1 MATNTGSNGGKNNPG
16 SGVIRGPG
24 KIGEGSGIS
33 EALNQAAYR
42 REYSEKMFSDNG
54 YLQSSIKD
62 LQKQA
67 DELDKLLKKSNDL
80 TKTEKTRYSNMAADM
95 RKLAAEQDE
104 MYKKHEAS
112 SKELQSSLKK
122 SSDTRLRAVDE
133 LYRAYMRK
141 EKELNDVG
149 KRQIDA
155 KIREFASRSREI
167 KADVEDINEASEK
180 FNNAQK
186 SFTEGMSETVE
197 KYTKKAMDFVNMLN
211 LESIANNEYTKK
223 ANERYETMN
232 RINATLG
239 FQINEGKNAYSSIV
253 SEFKD
258 FNNNVGNLF
267 NMDDLKSYIQQ
278 ADSNGIHDQKLL
290 QETLN
295 QSMIANKYLGMSSE
309 TQNSLYKYM
318 RLTNNNDAISNYNK
332 LMITLQKEH
341 IGVSRDMLDSM
352 IQQNVEV
359 SDVLSAAGLSGDALK
374 QFNNSR
380 DILNAQI
387 SSKYGDEYGKQINE
401 MVNAAVKNLATDTGR
416 QQLAQQGINPWQLSS
431 ALSRGDASTLYDMV
445 ITGMS
450 RMGGKNFG
458 SPLANMTYQNYL
470 GLNAGDINAARKVG
484 ANGIDELGPVT
495 QDILDKVQSM
505 KDEDAENYVEQNT
518 AISDLTRLSNKNNV
532 WLEKTFGDSW
542 FSYENMA
549 KVFFAAAIAG
559 NAFQIIGGVGKGIKG
574 LVKFFGA
581 DGGAKGL
588 SSLLGLSGSGS
599 TGTLAGLLG
608 SAGPIVGAVAAVG
621 ATAAAI
627 YAIDAAQ
634 TAKDNKSALNMS
646 ARQQTLY
653 DQEIARQKEAGETV
667 NNMKALVD
675 SLGGM
680 QERGNIGIWHSSGEV
695 NINPQKSKRLINGDY
710 VMSNTSFDDATSF
723 GDNILKAYTGMSRED
738 KNKFGIEAEFWDF
751 LKEGEEEA
759 RRQLGI
765 FAKNGESDK
774 YNAIKAFALA
784 KALNSNKDKLS
795 ATYVAAAINAAALL
809 SGHANDSSISEPL
822 KKYLSIP
829 WYTNS
834 KDLAEFMKYAGIVS
848 GSQLEGTMKYL
859 GSKQA
864 DFYPRTS
871 GGNFYAYPS
880 ANDIDTKILDGYHK
894 AGLAYVP
901 KENYRALLHQGEM
914 VLNKEDAEAYRNA
927 FGYGGSLNPKDSDY
941 VGAHHAG
948 YAGHQ
953 GIDLYFSK
961 VGTPVGSAVAGT
973 VVESRDIPVN
983 WNDGRKYHGAD
994 SNGTHYSSY
1003 GRVVKVKGKEN
1014 GKTYIYAHLNKRAV
1028 NTGDIVSAGTLL
1040 GWSGSTGNSSGPHL
1054 HFQVGNAYGEAAHA
1068 KYYTNYVRSANG
1080 AAAQTGVTG
1089 STETITGNNS
1099 STNSER
1105 SGLAKVNTT
1114 GHRAIP
1120 GIGGAGNTP
1129 GNTTERIVNSI
1140 DGVST
1145 KIIKYLDEI
1154 RKEQED
1160 QRQLINAFSTSQQ
1173 GIIDYR

>member
-16 SGVIRGPG
+16 SGVMRGPG
-24 KIGEGSGIS
+24 NVDQSQGIS
-33 EALNQAAYR
+33 SALNQGAFR
-42 REYSEKMFSDNG
+42 REFNEKMFSDNG
-54 YLQSSIKD
+54 FLQSSIKD
-62 LQKQA
+62 LENQA
-67 DELDKLLKKSNDL
+67 KELDRLLKTSQNL
-80 TKTEKTRYSNMAADM
+80 TKTEKNRYANMIADM
-95 RKLAAEQDE
+95 KKLAAEQDE
-104 MYKKHEAS
+104 MYKKQEAS
-112 SKELQSSLKK
+112 SKELQSSLNK
-122 SSDTRLRAVDE
+122 SGNLRLKSVDE
-133 LYRAYMRK
+133 LYRAYMKK

-155 KIREFASRSREI
+155 KIREFANRSREI
-167 KADVEDINEASEK
+167 KADVEDINDATDA
-180 FNNAQK
+180 FNKAQK
-186 SFTEGMSETVE
+186 TFKEGMSESVKNFTSAA
-197 KYTKKAMDFVNMLN
+197 TGLVNMIN
-211 LESIANNEYTKK
+211 LQNIANNEYTKK

-239 FQINEGKNAYSSIV
+239 FQINEGKGAYSSII

-309 TQNSLYKYM
+309 TQSSLYKYM

-387 SSKYGDEYGKQINE
+387 SSKYGDEYGKQVNE
-401 MVNAAVKNLATDTGR
+401 MVNAAVKNLATDSGK
-416 QQLAQQGINPWQLSS
+416 QQLAQQGINPWQLSN
-431 ALSRGDASTLYDMV
+431 ALSRGDASALYDMV

-470 GLNAGDINAARKVG
+470 GLNAGDINAARKIG

-495 QDILDKVQSM
+495 QDILDKIKQM
-505 KDEDAENYVEQNT
+505 KDEDAENYVEENT

-559 NAFQIIGGVGKGIKG
+559 NAFQIIGGMGKGIGG

-581 DGGAKGL
+581 GGGAKGL
-588 SSLLGLSGSGS
+588 SAMLGITEAGGVGTSG
-599 TGTLAGLLG
+599 LAGLLG
-608 SAGPIVGAVAAVG
+608 AAGPIALGIGGVTAAVVGVAAITSAIRSNQMKKANTTANNTYKESLAKGKTETEATFDAVKALSSGTQTNGWTQFWHATSNEDLNKEVG
-621 ATAAAI
+621 ISDALSGWTKFWHTKGEEYVLGLEELRDTKAWNTWNNAYLAAAVNHAI
-627 YAIDAAQ
+627 SSSFVKDPYRKNSRSYKELTNLSDDKVRNIMLSYLLLGALKPEYTDEVVYMLQRYAGLNNLTKESLTKEYVINGLKSLNLQPKDFVKDA
-634 TAKDNKSALNMS
+634 LG
-646 ARQQTLY
+646 LY
-653 DQEIARQKEAGETV
+653 DSTGEW
-667 NNMKALVD
+667 VD
-675 SLGGM
+675 T
-680 QERGNIGIWHSSGEV
+680 
-695 NINPQKSKRLINGDY
+695 KSI
-710 VMSNTSFDDATSF
+710 
-723 GDNILKAYTGMSRED
+723 
-738 KNKFGIEAEFWDF
+738 
-751 LKEGEEEA
+751 
-759 RRQLGI
+759 
-765 FAKNGESDK
+765 
-774 YNAIKAFALA
+774 
-784 KALNSNKDKLS
+784 
-795 ATYVAAAINAAALL
+795 L
-809 SGHANDSSISEPL
+809 SGVSS
-822 KKYLSIP
+822 
-829 WYTNS
+829 
-834 KDLAEFMKYAGIVS
+834 
-848 GSQLEGTMKYL
+848 LE
-859 GSKQA
+859 
-864 DFYPRTS
+864 
-871 GGNFYAYPS
+871 
-880 ANDIDTKILDGYHK
+880 DIDGYHK

-901 KENYRALLHQGEM
+901 KENYKALLHQGEM
-914 VLNKEDAEAYRNA
+914 VLNKEDADAYRNA
-927 FGYGGSLNPKDSDY
+927 FGYGGSLNPKDKDY
-941 VGAHHAG
+941 VGPHHGG

-953 GIDLYFSK
+953 GIDLYFNK

-973 VVESRDIPVN
+973 VIESKDIPVN
-983 WNDGRKYHGAD
+983 WKDGRKYHGAD

-1003 GRVVKVKGKEN
+1003 GRVVKVKSKEN

-1054 HFQVGNAYGEAAHA
+1054 HFQVGSAYGEAAHA

-1080 AAAQTGVTG
+1080 AAAQAGVSGTVKK
-1089 STETITGNNS
+1089 EDNTIAGNS
-1099 STNSER
+1099 SMSGER

-1129 GNTTERIVNSI
+1129 GNTTDRIVNSI
-1140 DGVST
+1140 DGVSV

-1173 GIIDYR
+1173 SIIDYR

>member
-16 SGVIRGPG
+16 SGVMRGPG
-24 KIGEGSGIS
+24 NVDQSQGIGS
-33 EALNQAAYR
+33 ALNQAAYR
-42 REYSEKMFSDNG
+42 REYNEKMFSDNG
-54 YLQSSIKD
+54 FLQSSIKD

-67 DELDKLLKKSNDL
+67 DELDRLLKTSEKL
-80 TKTEKTRYSNMAADM
+80 TKVEQNRYTKMANDM

-104 MYKKHEAS
+104 MYKKQEAS
-112 SKELQSSLKK
+112 SKELQSSLNK
-122 SSDTRLRAVDE
+122 SANARLKSVDE
-133 LYRAYMRK
+133 LYQAYMKK
-141 EKELNDVG
+141 EKELGDVG

-155 KIREFASRSREI
+155 KIREFANRSREI
-167 KADVEDINEASEK
+167 KADVEDINDATDA
-180 FNNAQK
+180 FNKAQK
-186 SFTEGMSETVE
+186 SFKEGLGESVKNFTSAA
-197 KYTKKAMDFVNMLN
+197 TGLVNMIN
-211 LESIANNEYTKK
+211 LQNIANNEYTKK

-318 RLTNNNDAISNYNK
+318 RLTNNNDAVSNYNK

-374 QFNNSR
+374 QFNSSR

-431 ALSRGDASTLYDMV
+431 ALSRGDASALYDMV

-495 QDILDKVQSM
+495 QDILDKVKSM

-549 KVFFAAAIAG
+549 KIFFAAAIAG
-559 NAFQIIGGVGKGIKG
+559 NAFQIIGGIGKGIGG

-581 DGGAKGL
+581 GGGAKGL
-588 SSLLGLSGSGS
+588 SSLLGLSGNGT
-599 TGTLAGLLG
+599 TGTLSGLLG
-608 SAGPIVGAVAAVG
+608 KAGPIAGAVGGVGVAIGALALATKAIASKNDKDLSNTNTAVSNLYEAYTQDG
-621 ATAAAI
+621 MDSISASVKAQ
-627 YAIDAAQ
+627 DQAQ
-634 TAKDNKSALNMS
+634 TENKGGLWSNQYGSLMNFKDSNEVYSANNVGSIQSANLLNAFDWSDDREYFLSGHTSPFLTGSAEAKNA
-646 ARQQTLY
+646 
-653 DQEIARQKEAGETV
+653 
-667 NNMKALVD
+667 
-675 SLGGM
+675 
-680 QERGNIGIWHSSGEV
+680 
-695 NINPQKSKRLINGDY
+695 
-710 VMSNTSFDDATSF
+710 
-723 GDNILKAYTGMSRED
+723 LKAMIKSHDALGY
-738 KNKFGIEAEFWDF
+738 NK
-751 LKEGEEEA
+751 
-759 RRQLGI
+759 
-765 FAKNGESDK
+765 
-774 YNAIKAFALA
+774 IKAYALA
-784 KALNSNKDKLS
+784 KAIGSSGLNSYKRSQIL
-795 ATYVAAAINAAALL
+795 AAIMAAALYQGRA
-809 SGHANDSSISEPL
+809 SD
-822 KKYLSIP
+822 
-829 WYTNS
+829 
-834 KDLAEFMKYAGIVS
+834 KDLIDAFADPKTFNFSQWQTTKDGIKNYIQKSDIGSIERMSQIFALLQAYDAHFMFKN
-848 GSQLEGTMKYL
+848 GSFLGYPNNKEQLTQMI
-859 GSKQA
+859 S
-864 DFYPRTS
+864 DF
-871 GGNFYAYPS
+871 G
-880 ANDIDTKILDGYHK
+880 LDGYHK

-927 FGYGGSLNPKDSDY
+927 FGYGGSLNPKDKDY
-941 VGAHHAG
+941 VGPHHGG

-983 WNDGRKYHGAD
+983 WKDGKKYHGAD

-1054 HFQVGNAYGEAAHA
+1054 HFQVGSAYGEAAHA

-1080 AAAQTGVTG
+1080 AAAQTGFTG
-1089 STETITGNNS
+1089 STKTEENTITGNS
-1099 STNSER
+1099 SIRDER